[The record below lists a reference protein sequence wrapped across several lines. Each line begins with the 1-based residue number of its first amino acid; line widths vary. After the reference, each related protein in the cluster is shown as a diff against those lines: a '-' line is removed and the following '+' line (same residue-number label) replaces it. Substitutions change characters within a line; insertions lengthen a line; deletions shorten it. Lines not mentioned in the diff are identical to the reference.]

1 MYGVLRHEQDAR
13 EAAHEVWVRLYYALP
28 QYQFNGF
35 KTWLSRIAV
44 HKAIDWKRRK
54 DRRKEELLDTQEPD
68 GEQLVSLTSRSDD
81 IEQVLLNKER
91 QALIQKQVRQMPET
105 YRSVVTAYYLQQRSY
120 KEIAAEHGLEV
131 KSVES
136 RLYRAKQW
144 MRKHWK
150 EEDWL

>member
-1 MYGVLRHEQDAR
+1 MLRHEQDAQ
-13 EAAHEVWVRLYYALP
+13 EAAHEVWIRLYYALP
-28 QYQFNGF
+28 QYQYNGF

-54 DRRKEELLDTQEPD
+54 DRRKEELLDTQEPG
-68 GEQLVSLTSRSDD
+68 GEQLLSLATPSVDV
-81 IEQVLLNKER
+81 EQALLDKER
-91 QALIQKQVRQMPET
+91 QTFLRNQIQQMPET
-105 YRSVVTAYYLQQRSY
+105 YRSVVAAYYLQQRSY
-120 KEIAAEHGLEV
+120 KDISNELGLEV

-150 EEDWL
+150 EEDWM